1 MTDDI
6 FAEMEADAVDA
17 TVIPTDEKLEGVAGL
32 VQRHLSLE
40 KSIKETDEAL
50 KNLKRDLDFLQTRT
64 LPEALTDIGL
74 TSVSLKTGERVEIK
88 PFVGAHIL
96 KAKKEEAHTWLRE
109 NGHGDLIKVI
119 TKVDT
124 GRDLESTA
132 SVQKVLSGMGLVP
145 STDESVHNG
154 TLRVWVREQ
163 VEAGVP
169 IPLELFGA
177 FLGQKSTITKG

>member
-6 FAEMEADAVDA
+6 FAEMEADAVEA
-17 TVIPTDEKLEGVAGL
+17 TALPDDKQLLGVAGL
-32 VQRHLSLE
+32 VQKHLALE
-40 KSIKETDEAL
+40 ADIKKTEEVL
-50 KNLKRDLDFLQTRT
+50 KKFKQQLDFIQTKE
-64 LPEALTDIGL
+64 LPEAMNDINL
-74 TSVSLKTGERVEIK
+74 MSVSLKTGEKVEIK

-109 NGHGDLIKVI
+109 NGFSDLIKVV

-124 GRDLESTA
+124 GRDLDA
-132 SVQKVLSGMGLVP
+132 AKAVQNALVKLGQNP
-145 STDESVHNG
+145 ITDESVHNG
-154 TLRVWVREQ
+154 TLRVGVREQ
-163 VEAGVP
+163 VEAGVR